1 MQYKYLP
8 KRWKLKIADYLKDTG
23 NEGSELNTH
32 DFEFPI
38 VDIKFKDGSF
48 TEIERALVIDTPEF
62 REVIVFTEENEYHIF
77 NSDRVSI
84 DIIKPE
90 NEKDFLIQKLQER
103 NERLHR
109 LIPIVAHDF
118 KAPLRTIKGFSS
130 LLQKDSAQFSK
141 KHQEYLDYIIQSCDS
156 VEEILLEH
164 LDYSPN
170 KHKKNKLVGAD
181 LKEIL
186 SDVKKD
192 LIHKIEET
200 QITIHVSDNL
210 PKVSGQKAK
219 MLILFRNFISLA
231 IQCRKVG
238 KEKSSVWVNSEH
250 YKDEYVKISIK
261 DNGIGIEEKY
271 QIRIF
276 YPFPRELGNTPSPYI
291 KNFELGVCKK
301 IIINYF
307 EMDELFEAIEL
318 RYF

>member
-103 NERLHR
+103 NERLHQ

-141 KHQEYLDYIIQSCDS
+141 KKYFLSILIILQT
-156 VEEILLEH
+156 
-164 LDYSPN
+164 N
-170 KHKKNKLVGAD
+170 
-181 LKEIL
+181 
-186 SDVKKD
+186 
-192 LIHKIEET
+192 T
-200 QITIHVSDNL
+200 
-210 PKVSGQKAK
+210 
-219 MLILFRNFISLA
+219 
-231 IQCRKVG
+231 RKT
-238 KEKSSVWVNSEH
+238 N
-250 YKDEYVKISIK
+250 
-261 DNGIGIEEKY
+261 
-271 QIRIF
+271 
-276 YPFPRELGNTPSPYI
+276 
-291 KNFELGVCKK
+291 
-301 IIINYF
+301 
-307 EMDELFEAIEL
+307 
-318 RYF
+318 